1 MRSFGIKSEYFF
13 RVMAI
18 CSNEY
23 VFPARAI
30 SRHDAIVHKIGRSA
44 SIRSDLRVLIC

>member
-1 MRSFGIKSEYFF
+1 MRSLDIKSEYFC

-23 VFPARAI
+23 VFLARAI
-30 SRHDAIVHKIGRSA
+30 SRHDAIGRSA